1 MKNKYYNIFILVIIL
16 SELSCTKEYNSI
28 GTEILKSDTFETSLE
43 NIPVFASQKLIQPFK
58 SNGLSSYQLGQIND
72 NIFGKTEASFIT
84 QLTLS
89 QPNPSFG
96 KWDSESEI
104 NGDSNNIKVIE
115 ENETVNNVV
124 LEIPFFNN
132 TFDSDG
138 DGVIDLYDVDSNDI
152 YSDSDGD
159 GVSDIVERS
168 NGTDPLNPDTDGDGT
183 NDNEDTESINPN
195 NGATV
200 YDVDSLIGNIN
211 ASFKIKIEEL
221 DYYLRDYDP
230 TNNFES
236 FQKYYSDDL
245 FIKNFSK
252 ETLFDDNIEI
262 DTNEVVIFNE
272 DDPDTNDVDEST
284 TVKERLS
291 PRLKIPLDNAFFQDK
306 ILDKEGSVDLL
317 SPDNFNLFFKGLIIS
332 SYNFSDDLLM
342 ILDYSNSKIK
352 INYDYDVYNDNGTA
366 DDNSDDSVVKEN
378 KDFEIL
384 LSGNQL
390 NLFNKDNNS
399 QEILDN
405 VNNSENLSKGYLKGG
420 EGVML
425 ELDLFTDNNGENILN
440 EIKSKGWLIN
450 EANLTVYVD
459 QTTINSYGGLIEP
472 ARLYLYNIE
481 DQTPLI
487 DYFID
492 NSTGNKESDKKTNH
506 DGLLEYQSDKK
517 GLKYK
522 IRISEHIKNIVRND
536 SISPKLGL
544 VVTSSIENSQNLD
557 LRENYSLSKIPIS
570 SAINPLGTVIYG
582 PNPESENFDKRLR
595 LEIYYTEINN

>member
-1 MKNKYYNIFILVIIL
+1 MKNKFYNIFILFIIL

-43 NIPVFASQKLIQPFK
+43 NIPVFASQKRIQPFK
-58 SNGLSSYQLGQIND
+58 SNGLTSYQLGQIND

-89 QPNPSFG
+89 QPNPYFG
-96 KWDSESEI
+96 KWDSDSEI
-104 NGDSNNIKVIE
+104 NGDPNNIKVIE
-115 ENETVNNVV
+115 ENETVNNVI

-159 GVSDIVERS
+159 GVSDIVEKS
-168 NGTDPLNPDTDGDGT
+168 NGTDPLNPDTDGDGI

-236 FQKYYSDDL
+236 FQKYYSDDH

-262 DTNEVVIFNE
+262 DTNEIVIYNE
-272 DDPDTNDVDEST
+272 DDPNTNDVDEST

-306 ILDKEGSVDLL
+306 ILNKEGSVDLL
-317 SPDNFNLFFKGLIIS
+317 NPDNFNLFFKGLIIS

-366 DDNSDDSVVKEN
+366 DDTSDDSVEKEN

-390 NLFNKDNNS
+390 NLFNKDNYS

-420 EGVML
+420 EGFML
-425 ELDLFTDNNGENILN
+425 ELDLFTENNGENILN
-440 EIKSKGWLIN
+440 EIRSKGWLIN

-492 NSTGNKESDKKTNH
+492 NSTGNKESDKKINH

-544 VVTSSIENSQNLD
+544 VVTSSIENSQNLH
-557 LRENYSLSKIPIS
+557 LRENYSLSTIPIS

>member
-1 MKNKYYNIFILVIIL
+1 MKNKFYNIFILFIIL

-43 NIPVFASQKLIQPFK
+43 NIPVFASQKRIQPFK
-58 SNGLSSYQLGQIND
+58 SNGLTSYQLGQIND

-89 QPNPSFG
+89 QPNPYFG
-96 KWDSESEI
+96 KWDSDSEI

-159 GVSDIVERS
+159 GVSDIVEKS
-168 NGTDPLNPDTDGDGT
+168 NGTDPLNPDTDGDGI

-236 FQKYYSDDL
+236 FQKYYSDDH

-262 DTNEVVIFNE
+262 DTNEIVIYNE
-272 DDPDTNDVDEST
+272 DDPNTNDVDEST

-306 ILDKEGSVDLL
+306 ILNKEGSVDLL
-317 SPDNFNLFFKGLIIS
+317 NPDNFNLFFKGLIIS

-366 DDNSDDSVVKEN
+366 DDTSDDSVEKEN

-390 NLFNKDNNS
+390 NLFNKDNYS

-420 EGVML
+420 EGFML
-425 ELDLFTDNNGENILN
+425 ELDLFTENNGENILN
-440 EIKSKGWLIN
+440 EIRSKGWLIN

-492 NSTGNKESDKKTNH
+492 NSTGNKESDKKINH

>member
-1 MKNKYYNIFILVIIL
+1 MKNKYYNIFILIIIL

-43 NIPVFASQKLIQPFK
+43 NIPVFASQKRIQPFK
-58 SNGLSSYQLGQIND
+58 SNGLTSYQLGQIND

-89 QPNPSFG
+89 QPNPYFG

-159 GVSDIVERS
+159 GVSDIVEKS
-168 NGTDPLNPDTDGDGT
+168 NGTDPLNPDTDGDGI

-236 FQKYYSDDL
+236 FQKYYSDDH

-262 DTNEVVIFNE
+262 DTNEIVIYNE
-272 DDPDTNDVDEST
+272 DDPNTNDVDEST

-306 ILDKEGSVDLL
+306 ILNKEGSVDLL
-317 SPDNFNLFFKGLIIS
+317 NPDNFNLFFKGLIIS

-352 INYDYDVYNDNGTA
+352 INYDYDVYNDNGTT
-366 DDNSDDSVVKEN
+366 DDTSDDSVEKEN

-390 NLFNKDNNS
+390 NLFNKDNYS

-420 EGVML
+420 EGFML
-425 ELDLFTDNNGENILN
+425 ELDLFTENNGKNILN
-440 EIKSKGWLIN
+440 EIRSKGWLIN

-492 NSTGNKESDKKTNH
+492 NSTGNKESDKKINH

>member
-1 MKNKYYNIFILVIIL
+1 MKNKFYNIFILFIIL

-43 NIPVFASQKLIQPFK
+43 NIPVFASQKRIQPFK
-58 SNGLSSYQLGQIND
+58 SNGLTSYQLGQIND

-89 QPNPSFG
+89 QPNPYFG

-159 GVSDIVERS
+159 GVSDIVEKS
-168 NGTDPLNPDTDGDGT
+168 NGTDPLNPDTDGDGI

-236 FQKYYSDDL
+236 FQKYYSDDH

-262 DTNEVVIFNE
+262 DTNEIVIYNE

-306 ILDKEGSVDLL
+306 ILNKEGSVDLL
-317 SPDNFNLFFKGLIIS
+317 NPDNFNLFFKGLIIS

-366 DDNSDDSVVKEN
+366 DDTSDDSVEKEN

-390 NLFNKDNNS
+390 NLFNKDNYS

-420 EGVML
+420 EGFML
-425 ELDLFTDNNGENILN
+425 ELDLFTENNGENILN
-440 EIKSKGWLIN
+440 EIRSKGWLIN

-487 DYFID
+487 DYFLD
-492 NSTGNKESDKKTNH
+492 NSTGNKESDKKINH

>member
-1 MKNKYYNIFILVIIL
+1 MKNKFYNIFILFIIL

-43 NIPVFASQKLIQPFK
+43 NIPVFASQKRIQPFK
-58 SNGLSSYQLGQIND
+58 SNGLTSYQLGQIND

-89 QPNPSFG
+89 QPNPYFG

-159 GVSDIVERS
+159 GVSDIVEKS
-168 NGTDPLNPDTDGDGT
+168 NGTDPLNPDTDGDGI

-236 FQKYYSDDL
+236 FQKYYSDDH

-262 DTNEVVIFNE
+262 DTNEIVIYNE
-272 DDPDTNDVDEST
+272 DDPNTNDVDEST

-306 ILDKEGSVDLL
+306 ILNKEGSVDLL
-317 SPDNFNLFFKGLIIS
+317 NPDNFNLFFKGLIIS

-352 INYDYDVYNDNGTA
+352 INYDYDVYNDNGTT
-366 DDNSDDSVVKEN
+366 DDTTDDSVEKEN

-390 NLFNKDNNS
+390 NLFNKDNYS

-420 EGVML
+420 EGFML
-425 ELDLFTDNNGENILN
+425 ELDLFTENNGENILN
-440 EIKSKGWLIN
+440 EIRSKGWLIN

-492 NSTGNKESDKKTNH
+492 NSTGNKESDKKINH

>member
-1 MKNKYYNIFILVIIL
+1 MKNKYYNIFILFIIL

-43 NIPVFASQKLIQPFK
+43 NIPVFASQKRIQPFK
-58 SNGLSSYQLGQIND
+58 SNGLTSYQLGQIND

-89 QPNPSFG
+89 QPNPYFG

-159 GVSDIVERS
+159 GVSDIVEKS
-168 NGTDPLNPDTDGDGT
+168 NGTDPLNPDTDGDGI

-236 FQKYYSDDL
+236 FQKYYSDDH

-262 DTNEVVIFNE
+262 DTNEIVIYNE
-272 DDPDTNDVDEST
+272 DDPNTNDVDEST

-306 ILDKEGSVDLL
+306 ILNKEGSVDLL
-317 SPDNFNLFFKGLIIS
+317 NPDNFNLFFKGLIIS

-352 INYDYDVYNDNGTA
+352 INYDYDVYNDNGTT
-366 DDNSDDSVVKEN
+366 DDTSDDSVEKEN

-390 NLFNKDNNS
+390 NLFNKDNYS

-420 EGVML
+420 EGFML
-425 ELDLFTDNNGENILN
+425 ELDLFTENNGENILN
-440 EIKSKGWLIN
+440 EIRSKGWLIN

-492 NSTGNKESDKKTNH
+492 NSTGNKESDKKINH

>member
-1 MKNKYYNIFILVIIL
+1 MKNKFYNIFILFIIL

-43 NIPVFASQKLIQPFK
+43 NIPVFASQKRIQPFK
-58 SNGLSSYQLGQIND
+58 SNGLTSYQLGQIND

-89 QPNPSFG
+89 QPNPYFG

-138 DGVIDLYDVDSNDI
+138 EGVIDLYDVDSNDI

-159 GVSDIVERS
+159 GVSDIVEKS
-168 NGTDPLNPDTDGDGT
+168 NGTDPLNPDTDGDGI

-236 FQKYYSDDL
+236 FQKYYSDDH

-262 DTNEVVIFNE
+262 DTNEVVIYNE
-272 DDPDTNDVDEST
+272 DDPNTNDVDEST

-306 ILDKEGSVDLL
+306 ILNKEGSVDLL
-317 SPDNFNLFFKGLIIS
+317 NPDNFNLFFKGLIIS

-352 INYDYDVYNDNGTA
+352 INYDYDVYNDNGTT
-366 DDNSDDSVVKEN
+366 DDTSDDSVEKEN

-390 NLFNKDNNS
+390 NLFNKDNYS

-420 EGVML
+420 EGFML
-425 ELDLFTDNNGENILN
+425 ELDLFTENNGENILN
-440 EIKSKGWLIN
+440 EIRSKGWLIN

-492 NSTGNKESDKKTNH
+492 NSTGNKESDKKINH

>member
-1 MKNKYYNIFILVIIL
+1 MKNKYYNIFILFIIL

-58 SNGLSSYQLGQIND
+58 SNGLNSYQLGQIND

-89 QPNPSFG
+89 QPNPYFG

-168 NGTDPLNPDTDGDGT
+168 NGTDPLNPDTDGDGI

-236 FQKYYSDDL
+236 FQKYYSDDH

-262 DTNEVVIFNE
+262 DTNEVVIYNE

-306 ILDKEGSVDLL
+306 ILNKEGSVDLL
-317 SPDNFNLFFKGLIIS
+317 NPDNFNLFFKGLIIS

-366 DDNSDDSVVKEN
+366 DDTSDDSVEKEN

-390 NLFNKDNNS
+390 NLFNKDNYS

-405 VNNSENLSKGYLKGG
+405 FNISENLSKGYLKGG
-420 EGVML
+420 EGFML
-425 ELDLFTDNNGENILN
+425 ELDLFTKNNGENILN
-440 EIKSKGWLIN
+440 EIRSRGWLIN

-492 NSTGNKESDKKTNH
+492 NSTGNKESDKKINH

-557 LRENYSLSKIPIS
+557 LRENYSLSTIPIS

>member
-1 MKNKYYNIFILVIIL
+1 MKNKFYNIFILFIIL

-43 NIPVFASQKLIQPFK
+43 NIPVFASQKRIQPFK
-58 SNGLSSYQLGQIND
+58 SNGLTSYQLGQIND

-89 QPNPSFG
+89 QPNPYFG

-159 GVSDIVERS
+159 GVSDIVEKS
-168 NGTDPLNPDTDGDGT
+168 NGTDPLNPGTDGDGI

-236 FQKYYSDDL
+236 FQKYYSDDH

-262 DTNEVVIFNE
+262 DTNEIVIYNE
-272 DDPDTNDVDEST
+272 DDPNTNDVDEST

-306 ILDKEGSVDLL
+306 ILNKEGSVDLL
-317 SPDNFNLFFKGLIIS
+317 NPDNFNLFFKGLIIS

-352 INYDYDVYNDNGTA
+352 INYDYDVYNDNGTT
-366 DDNSDDSVVKEN
+366 DDTSDDSVEKEN

-390 NLFNKDNNS
+390 NLFNKDNYS

-420 EGVML
+420 EGFML
-425 ELDLFTDNNGENILN
+425 ELDLFTENNGENILN
-440 EIKSKGWLIN
+440 EIRSKGWLIN

-492 NSTGNKESDKKTNH
+492 NSTGNKESDKKINH

>member
-1 MKNKYYNIFILVIIL
+1 MKNKFYNIFILFIIL

-58 SNGLSSYQLGQIND
+58 SNGLNSYQLGQIND
-72 NIFGKTEASFIT
+72 NIFGKIEASFIT

-89 QPNPSFG
+89 QPNPYFG

-168 NGTDPLNPDTDGDGT
+168 NGTDPLNPDTDGDGI

-195 NGATV
+195 SGATV

-236 FQKYYSDDL
+236 FQKYYSDDH

-262 DTNEVVIFNE
+262 DTNEVVIYNE

-306 ILDKEGSVDLL
+306 ILNKEGSIDLL
-317 SPDNFNLFFKGLIIS
+317 NPDNFNLFFKGLIIS

-366 DDNSDDSVVKEN
+366 DDTSDDSVEKEN

-390 NLFNKDNNS
+390 NLFNKDNYS

-420 EGVML
+420 EGFML
-425 ELDLFTDNNGENILN
+425 ELDLFTENNGENILN
-440 EIKSKGWLIN
+440 EIRAKGWLIN

-481 DQTPLI
+481 NQTPLI

-492 NSTGNKESDKKTNH
+492 NSTGNKESDKKINH

-544 VVTSSIENSQNLD
+544 VVTSSIENTQNLD
-557 LRENYSLSKIPIS
+557 LRENYSLGTIPIS

-582 PNPESENFDKRLR
+582 PNPESENFEKRLR

>member
-1 MKNKYYNIFILVIIL
+1 MKNKYYNFFILVIIL
-16 SELSCTKEYNSI
+16 LELSCTKEYNSI

-58 SNGLSSYQLGQIND
+58 SNGLNSYQLGQIND
-72 NIFGKTEASFIT
+72 NIFGKIEASFIT

-89 QPNPSFG
+89 QSNPYFG

-168 NGTDPLNPDTDGDGT
+168 NGTDPLNPDTDGDGI

-195 NGATV
+195 SGATV

-236 FQKYYSDDL
+236 SQKYYSDDH

-262 DTNEVVIFNE
+262 DTNEVVIYNE

-306 ILDKEGSVDLL
+306 ILNKEGSIDL
-317 SPDNFNLFFKGLIIS
+317 SNPDNFNLFFKGLIIS

-366 DDNSDDSVVKEN
+366 DDTSDDFVEKEN

-390 NLFNKDNNS
+390 NLFNKDNYS
-399 QEILDN
+399 QEILEN
-405 VNNSENLSKGYLKGG
+405 VNNSENLSIGYLKGG
-420 EGVML
+420 EGFML
-425 ELDLFTDNNGENILN
+425 ELDLFTENNGKNILN
-440 EIKSKGWLIN
+440 EIRSKGWLIN

-544 VVTSSIENSQNLD
+544 VVTSSIENTQNLD
-557 LRENYSLSKIPIS
+557 LRENYSLATIPIS

-582 PNPESENFDKRLR
+582 PNPESENLEKRLR

>member
-1 MKNKYYNIFILVIIL
+1 MKNKYYNIFILVVIL

-28 GTEILKSDTFETSLE
+28 GTEILKSNTFETSLE

-168 NGTDPLNPDTDGDGT
+168 NGTDPLNPDTDGDGI

-195 NGATV
+195 SGATV

-366 DDNSDDSVVKEN
+366 DDNSDDSVEKEN

-425 ELDLFTDNNGENILN
+425 ELDLFTENNGENILN

-557 LRENYSLSKIPIS
+557 LRENYSLSTIPIS

>member
-16 SELSCTKEYNSI
+16 SALSCTKEYNSI

-43 NIPVFASQKLIQPFK
+43 NIPVFATQKLIQPFK
-58 SNGLSSYQLGQIND
+58 SNGLNSYQLGQIND
-72 NIFGKTEASFIT
+72 NVFGKTEASFIT

-89 QPNPSFG
+89 QPNPYFG

-104 NGDSNNIKVIE
+104 NGDSNNIKVIQ
-115 ENETVNNVV
+115 ENETVNHVV

-138 DGVIDLYDVDSNDI
+138 DGVIDLYDVDSDDI

-168 NGTDPLNPDTDGDGT
+168 NGTDPLNPDTDGDGI
-183 NDNEDTESINPN
+183 NDNEDPESINPN
-195 NGATV
+195 SGATV

-236 FQKYYSDDL
+236 FQKYYSDDH

-262 DTNEVVIFNE
+262 DTNEIVIYNE
-272 DDPDTNDVDEST
+272 DDPNTNDVDEST

-291 PRLKIPLDNAFFQDK
+291 PRLKIPLDNAFFQEK
-306 ILDKEGSVDLL
+306 ILNKEGSVDLL
-317 SPDNFNLFFKGLIIS
+317 NSDNFNLFFKGLIIS
-332 SYNFSDDLLM
+332 SYDFSDDLLM

-366 DDNSDDSVVKEN
+366 DDTSDDSVEKEN

-390 NLFNKDNNS
+390 NLFNKDNYS

-420 EGVML
+420 EGFML
-425 ELDLFTDNNGENILN
+425 ELELFTKNNGENILN
-440 EIKSKGWLIN
+440 EIRSKGWLIN

-481 DQTPLI
+481 EQTPLI
-487 DYFID
+487 DYFVD
-492 NSTGNKESDKKTNH
+492 NSTGNKESDKKINH

-544 VVTSSIENSQNLD
+544 VVTSSIENSQNVD
-557 LRENYSLSKIPIS
+557 LRENYSLSTIPIS

>member
-252 ETLFDDNIEI
+252 QTLFDDNIEI
-262 DTNEVVIFNE
+262 DTNEVVIYNE

-306 ILDKEGSVDLL
+306 ILDKEGSVNLL

-405 VNNSENLSKGYLKGG
+405 VNSSENLSKGYLKGG

>member
-1 MKNKYYNIFILVIIL
+1 MKNKFYNIFILFIIL

-43 NIPVFASQKLIQPFK
+43 NIPVFASQKRIQPFK
-58 SNGLSSYQLGQIND
+58 SNGLTSYQLGQIND

-89 QPNPSFG
+89 QPNPYFG

-159 GVSDIVERS
+159 GVSDIVEKS
-168 NGTDPLNPDTDGDGT
+168 NGTDPLNPDTDGDGI

-236 FQKYYSDDL
+236 FQKYYSDDH

-262 DTNEVVIFNE
+262 DTNEIVIYNE
-272 DDPDTNDVDEST
+272 DDPNTNDVDEST

-306 ILDKEGSVDLL
+306 ILNKEGSVDLL
-317 SPDNFNLFFKGLIIS
+317 NPDNFNLFFKGLIIS

-352 INYDYDVYNDNGTA
+352 INYDYDVYNDNGTT
-366 DDNSDDSVVKEN
+366 DDTSDDSVEKEN

-390 NLFNKDNNS
+390 NLFNKDNYS

-420 EGVML
+420 EGFML
-425 ELDLFTDNNGENILN
+425 ELDLFTENNGENILN
-440 EIKSKGWLIN
+440 EIRSKGWLIN

-487 DYFID
+487 DYFLD
-492 NSTGNKESDKKTNH
+492 NSTGNKESDKKINH

>member
-1 MKNKYYNIFILVIIL
+1 MKNKYYNIFILVIFL

-28 GTEILKSDTFETSLE
+28 GTEILKSETFETSLE
-43 NIPVFASQKLIQPFK
+43 NVPVFATQKLIQPFK
-58 SNGLSSYQLGQIND
+58 SNGLNSYQIGQIND
-72 NIFGKTEASFIT
+72 NIFGKIEASFIT
-84 QLTLS
+84 QLILS
-89 QPNPSFG
+89 QPNPYFG
-96 KWDSESEI
+96 KWNSESEI

-138 DGVIDLYDVDSNDI
+138 DGVIDLYDVDSEDI

-168 NGTDPLNPDTDGDGT
+168 NGTDPLNPDTDGDGI

-221 DYYLRDYDP
+221 NYYLRDYDP

-236 FQKYYSDDL
+236 FQKYYSDDH

-262 DTNEVVIFNE
+262 NTNEVVIYNE
-272 DDPDTNDVDEST
+272 DDPDTDDVDEST

-306 ILDKEGSVDLL
+306 ILDKEGSIDLL
-317 SPDNFNLFFKGLIIS
+317 NPDNFNLFFKGLIIS

-366 DDNSDDSVVKEN
+366 DDTSDDSVEKEN

-384 LSGNQL
+384 LSGNQI
-390 NLFNKDNNS
+390 NLFNKDNFS

-425 ELDLFTDNNGENILN
+425 ELDLFTENNGENILN
-440 EIKSKGWLIN
+440 EIRSKGWLIN
-450 EANLTVYVD
+450 EANLTIYVD

-522 IRISEHIKNIVRND
+522 IRISEHVKNIVRND

-544 VVTSSIENSQNLD
+544 VVTSSIENSQNLE
-557 LRENYSLSKIPIS
+557 LRENHSLSTIPIS

>member
-1 MKNKYYNIFILVIIL
+1 MKNKYYNIFILFIIL

-43 NIPVFASQKLIQPFK
+43 NIPVFASQKRIQPFK
-58 SNGLSSYQLGQIND
+58 SNGLTSYQLGQIND

-89 QPNPSFG
+89 QPNPYFG

-159 GVSDIVERS
+159 GVSDIVEKS
-168 NGTDPLNPDTDGDGT
+168 NGTDPLNPDTDGDGI

-236 FQKYYSDDL
+236 FQKYYSDDH

-252 ETLFDDNIEI
+252 ETLFDDYIEI
-262 DTNEVVIFNE
+262 DTNEIVIYNE
-272 DDPDTNDVDEST
+272 DDPNTNDVDEST

-306 ILDKEGSVDLL
+306 ILNKEGSVDLL
-317 SPDNFNLFFKGLIIS
+317 NPDNFNLFFKGLIIS

-352 INYDYDVYNDNGTA
+352 INYDYDVYNDNGTT
-366 DDNSDDSVVKEN
+366 DDTSDDSVEKEN

-390 NLFNKDNNS
+390 NLFNKDNYS

-420 EGVML
+420 EGFML
-425 ELDLFTDNNGENILN
+425 ELDLFTENNGENILN
-440 EIKSKGWLIN
+440 EIRSKGWLIN

-492 NSTGNKESDKKTNH
+492 NSTGNKESDKKINH

>member
-1 MKNKYYNIFILVIIL
+1 MKNKFYNIFILFIIL

-43 NIPVFASQKLIQPFK
+43 NIPVFASQKRIQPFK
-58 SNGLSSYQLGQIND
+58 SNGLTSYQLGQIND

-89 QPNPSFG
+89 QPNTYFG

-159 GVSDIVERS
+159 GVSDIVEKS
-168 NGTDPLNPDTDGDGT
+168 NGTDPLNPDTDGDGI

-236 FQKYYSDDL
+236 FQKYYSDDH

-262 DTNEVVIFNE
+262 DTNEIVIYNE
-272 DDPDTNDVDEST
+272 DDPNTNDVDEST

-306 ILDKEGSVDLL
+306 ILNKEGSVDLL
-317 SPDNFNLFFKGLIIS
+317 NPDNFNLFFKGLIIS

-366 DDNSDDSVVKEN
+366 DDTSDDSVEKEN

-390 NLFNKDNNS
+390 NLFNKDNYS

-420 EGVML
+420 EGFML
-425 ELDLFTDNNGENILN
+425 ELDLFTENNGKNILN
-440 EIKSKGWLIN
+440 EIRSKGWLIN

-492 NSTGNKESDKKTNH
+492 NSTGNKESDKKINH

>member
-1 MKNKYYNIFILVIIL
+1 MKNKYYNIFILFIIL

-58 SNGLSSYQLGQIND
+58 SNGLNSYQLGQIND

-89 QPNPSFG
+89 QPNPYFG

-168 NGTDPLNPDTDGDGT
+168 NGTDPLNPDTDGDGI

-236 FQKYYSDDL
+236 FQKYYSDDH

-262 DTNEVVIFNE
+262 DTNEVVIYNE

-306 ILDKEGSVDLL
+306 ILNKEGSVDLL
-317 SPDNFNLFFKGLIIS
+317 NPDNFNLFFKGLIIS

-366 DDNSDDSVVKEN
+366 DDTSDDSVEKEN

-390 NLFNKDNNS
+390 NLFNKDNYS

-420 EGVML
+420 EGFML
-425 ELDLFTDNNGENILN
+425 ELDLFTKNNGENILN
-440 EIKSKGWLIN
+440 EIRSKGWLIN
-450 EANLTVYVD
+450 EANLTIYVD

-492 NSTGNKESDKKTNH
+492 NSTGNKESDKKINH

-522 IRISEHIKNIVRND
+522 IRISEHIKNIIRND

-557 LRENYSLSKIPIS
+557 LRENYSLSTIPIS

>member
-1 MKNKYYNIFILVIIL
+1 MKNKFYNIFILFIIL

-43 NIPVFASQKLIQPFK
+43 NIPVFASQKRIQPFK
-58 SNGLSSYQLGQIND
+58 SNGLTSYQLGQIND

-89 QPNPSFG
+89 QPNPYFG

-159 GVSDIVERS
+159 GVSDIVEKS
-168 NGTDPLNPDTDGDGT
+168 NGTDPLNPDTDGDGI

-236 FQKYYSDDL
+236 FQKYYSDDH

-262 DTNEVVIFNE
+262 DTNEIVIYNE
-272 DDPDTNDVDEST
+272 DDPNTNDVDEST

-306 ILDKEGSVDLL
+306 ILNKEGSVDLL
-317 SPDNFNLFFKGLIIS
+317 NPDNFNLFFKGLIIS

-352 INYDYDVYNDNGTA
+352 INYDYDVYNDNGTT
-366 DDNSDDSVVKEN
+366 DDTSDDSVEKEN

-390 NLFNKDNNS
+390 NLFNKDNYS

-420 EGVML
+420 EGFML
-425 ELDLFTDNNGENILN
+425 ELDLFTENNGENILN
-440 EIKSKGWLIN
+440 EIRSKGWLIN

-492 NSTGNKESDKKTNH
+492 NSTGNKESDKKINH

-517 GLKYK
+517 WLKYK

>member
-1 MKNKYYNIFILVIIL
+1 MKNKFYNIFILFIIL

-43 NIPVFASQKLIQPFK
+43 NIPVFASQKRIQPFK
-58 SNGLSSYQLGQIND
+58 SNGLTSYQLGQIND

-89 QPNPSFG
+89 QPNPYFG

-159 GVSDIVERS
+159 GVSDIVEKS
-168 NGTDPLNPDTDGDGT
+168 NGTDPLNPDTDGDGI

-236 FQKYYSDDL
+236 FQKYYSDDH

-262 DTNEVVIFNE
+262 DTNEVLIYNE
-272 DDPDTNDVDEST
+272 DDPNTNDVDEST

-306 ILDKEGSVDLL
+306 ILNKEGSVDLL
-317 SPDNFNLFFKGLIIS
+317 NPDNFNLFFKGLIIS

-366 DDNSDDSVVKEN
+366 DDTSDDSVEKEN

-390 NLFNKDNNS
+390 NLFNKDNYS

-405 VNNSENLSKGYLKGG
+405 VNNSENLSIGYLKGG
-420 EGVML
+420 EGFML
-425 ELDLFTDNNGENILN
+425 ELDLFTENNGENILN
-440 EIKSKGWLIN
+440 EIRSKGWLIN

-492 NSTGNKESDKKTNH
+492 NSTGNKESDKKINH

>member
-1 MKNKYYNIFILVIIL
+1 MKNKFYNIFILFIIL

-43 NIPVFASQKLIQPFK
+43 NIPVFASQKRIQPFK
-58 SNGLSSYQLGQIND
+58 SNGLTSYQLGQIND

-89 QPNPSFG
+89 QPNPYFG

-159 GVSDIVERS
+159 GVSDIVEKS
-168 NGTDPLNPDTDGDGT
+168 NGTDPLNPDTDGDGI

-236 FQKYYSDDL
+236 FQKYYSDDH

-262 DTNEVVIFNE
+262 DTNEIVIYNE

-306 ILDKEGSVDLL
+306 ILNKEGSVDLL
-317 SPDNFNLFFKGLIIS
+317 NPDNFNLFFKGLIIS

-366 DDNSDDSVVKEN
+366 DDTSDDSVEKEN

-390 NLFNKDNNS
+390 NLFNKDNYS

-420 EGVML
+420 EGFML
-425 ELDLFTDNNGENILN
+425 ELDLFTENNGENILN
-440 EIKSKGWLIN
+440 EIRSKGWLIN

-492 NSTGNKESDKKTNH
+492 NSTGNKESDKKINH

-582 PNPESENFDKRLR
+582 PNPGSENFDKRLR

>member
-1 MKNKYYNIFILVIIL
+1 MKNKYYNIFILFIIL

-58 SNGLSSYQLGQIND
+58 SNGLNSYQLGQIND

-89 QPNPSFG
+89 QPNPYFG

-168 NGTDPLNPDTDGDGT
+168 NGTDPLNPDTDGDGI

-236 FQKYYSDDL
+236 FQKYYSDDH

-252 ETLFDDNIEI
+252 EILFDDNIEI
-262 DTNEVVIFNE
+262 DTNEVVIYNE
-272 DDPDTNDVDEST
+272 DDPDTEDVDESI

-306 ILDKEGSVDLL
+306 ILNKEGSVDLL
-317 SPDNFNLFFKGLIIS
+317 NSDNFNLFFKGLIIS
-332 SYNFSDDLLM
+332 SYNFSDNLLM

-366 DDNSDDSVVKEN
+366 DDTSDDSVEKEN

-390 NLFNKDNNS
+390 NLFNKDNYS

-420 EGVML
+420 EGFML
-425 ELDLFTDNNGENILN
+425 ELDLFTKNNGENILN
-440 EIKSKGWLIN
+440 EIRSKGWLIN
-450 EANLTVYVD
+450 EANLTIYVD

-487 DYFID
+487 DYFMD
-492 NSTGNKESDKKTNH
+492 NSTGNKESDKKINH

-557 LRENYSLSKIPIS
+557 LRENYSLSTIPIS

>member
-1 MKNKYYNIFILVIIL
+1 MKNKYYNIFILFIIL

-58 SNGLSSYQLGQIND
+58 SNGLNSYQLGQIND

-89 QPNPSFG
+89 QPNPYFG

-168 NGTDPLNPDTDGDGT
+168 NGTDPLNPDTDGDGI

-236 FQKYYSDDL
+236 FQKYYSDDH

-262 DTNEVVIFNE
+262 DTNEVVIYSE

-306 ILDKEGSVDLL
+306 ILNKEGSVDLL
-317 SPDNFNLFFKGLIIS
+317 NPDNFNLFFKGLIIS

-366 DDNSDDSVVKEN
+366 DDTSDDSVEKEN

-390 NLFNKDNNS
+390 NLFNKDNYS

-420 EGVML
+420 EGFML
-425 ELDLFTDNNGENILN
+425 ELDLFTKNNGENILN
-440 EIKSKGWLIN
+440 EIRSKGWLIN

-557 LRENYSLSKIPIS
+557 LRENYSLSTIPIS

>member
-1 MKNKYYNIFILVIIL
+1 MKNKFYKIFILFIIL

-43 NIPVFASQKLIQPFK
+43 NIPVFASQKRIQPFK
-58 SNGLSSYQLGQIND
+58 SNGLTSYQLGQIND

-89 QPNPSFG
+89 QPNPYFG

-168 NGTDPLNPDTDGDGT
+168 NGTDPLNPDTDGDGI

-236 FQKYYSDDL
+236 SQKYYSDDH

-262 DTNEVVIFNE
+262 DTNEVVIYNE

-306 ILDKEGSVDLL
+306 ILNKEGSIDL
-317 SPDNFNLFFKGLIIS
+317 SNPDNFNLFFKGLIIS

-366 DDNSDDSVVKEN
+366 DDTSDDSVEKEN

-390 NLFNKDNNS
+390 NLFNKDNYS

-420 EGVML
+420 EGFML
-425 ELDLFTDNNGENILN
+425 ELDLFTENNGENILN
-440 EIKSKGWLIN
+440 EIRSKGWLIN

-492 NSTGNKESDKKTNH
+492 NSTGNKESDKKINH

>member
-1 MKNKYYNIFILVIIL
+1 MKNKFYNIFILFIIL

-43 NIPVFASQKLIQPFK
+43 NIPVFASQKRIQPFK
-58 SNGLSSYQLGQIND
+58 SNGLTSYQLGQIND

-89 QPNPSFG
+89 QPNPYFG
-96 KWDSESEI
+96 KWDSDSEI
-104 NGDSNNIKVIE
+104 NGDPNNIKVIE

-168 NGTDPLNPDTDGDGT
+168 NGTDPLNPDTDGDGI

-236 FQKYYSDDL
+236 FQKYYSDDH

-262 DTNEVVIFNE
+262 DTNEIVIYNE

-306 ILDKEGSVDLL
+306 ILNKEGSVDLL
-317 SPDNFNLFFKGLIIS
+317 NPDNFNLFFKGLIIS

-366 DDNSDDSVVKEN
+366 DDTSDDSVEKEN

-390 NLFNKDNNS
+390 NLFNKDNYS

-420 EGVML
+420 EGFML
-425 ELDLFTDNNGENILN
+425 ELDLFTENNGENILN
-440 EIKSKGWLIN
+440 EIRSKGWLIN

>member
-1 MKNKYYNIFILVIIL
+1 
-16 SELSCTKEYNSI
+16 
-28 GTEILKSDTFETSLE
+28 
-43 NIPVFASQKLIQPFK
+43 
-58 SNGLSSYQLGQIND
+58 
-72 NIFGKTEASFIT
+72 
-84 QLTLS
+84 
-89 QPNPSFG
+89 
-96 KWDSESEI
+96 
-104 NGDSNNIKVIE
+104 
-115 ENETVNNVV
+115 
-124 LEIPFFNN
+124 
-132 TFDSDG
+132 
-138 DGVIDLYDVDSNDI
+138 
-152 YSDSDGD
+152 
-159 GVSDIVERS
+159 
-168 NGTDPLNPDTDGDGT
+168 LNPDTDGDGI

-236 FQKYYSDDL
+236 FQKYYSDDH

-262 DTNEVVIFNE
+262 DTNEIVIYNE
-272 DDPDTNDVDEST
+272 DDPNTNDVDEST

-306 ILDKEGSVDLL
+306 ILNKEGSVDLL
-317 SPDNFNLFFKGLIIS
+317 NPDNFNLFFKGLIIS

-352 INYDYDVYNDNGTA
+352 INYDYDVYNDNGTT
-366 DDNSDDSVVKEN
+366 DDTSDDSVEKEN

-390 NLFNKDNNS
+390 NLFNKDNYS

-420 EGVML
+420 EGFML
-425 ELDLFTDNNGENILN
+425 ELDLFTENNGENILN
-440 EIKSKGWLIN
+440 EIRSKGWLIN

-492 NSTGNKESDKKTNH
+492 NSTGNKESDKKINH

-557 LRENYSLSKIPIS
+557 LRENYSLSTIPIS

>member
-1 MKNKYYNIFILVIIL
+1 MKNKYYNIFILFIIL

-43 NIPVFASQKLIQPFK
+43 NIPVFASQKIIQPFK
-58 SNGLSSYQLGQIND
+58 SNGLNSYQLGQIND

-89 QPNPSFG
+89 QPNPYFG

-168 NGTDPLNPDTDGDGT
+168 NGTDPLNPDTDGDGI

-236 FQKYYSDDL
+236 FQKYYSDDH

-262 DTNEVVIFNE
+262 DTNEVVIYNE
-272 DDPDTNDVDEST
+272 DDPDTDDVDESI

-306 ILDKEGSVDLL
+306 ILNKEGSVDLL
-317 SPDNFNLFFKGLIIS
+317 NPDNFNLFFKGLIIS

-366 DDNSDDSVVKEN
+366 DDTSDDSVEKEN

-390 NLFNKDNNS
+390 NLFNKDNYS

-420 EGVML
+420 EGFML
-425 ELDLFTDNNGENILN
+425 ELDLFTKNNGENILN
-440 EIKSKGWLIN
+440 EIRSRGWLIN
-450 EANLTVYVD
+450 EANLTIYVD

-492 NSTGNKESDKKTNH
+492 NSTGNKESDKKINH

-557 LRENYSLSKIPIS
+557 LRENYSLSTIPIS

>member
-1 MKNKYYNIFILVIIL
+1 MKNKFYNIFILFIIL

-43 NIPVFASQKLIQPFK
+43 NIPVFASQKRIQPFK
-58 SNGLSSYQLGQIND
+58 SNGLTSYQLGQIND

-89 QPNPSFG
+89 QPNPYFG

-159 GVSDIVERS
+159 GVSDIVEKS
-168 NGTDPLNPDTDGDGT
+168 NGTDPLNPDTDGDGI

-236 FQKYYSDDL
+236 SQKYYSDDH

-262 DTNEVVIFNE
+262 DTNEVVIYNE

-306 ILDKEGSVDLL
+306 ILNKEGSVDLL
-317 SPDNFNLFFKGLIIS
+317 NPDNFNLFFKGLIIS

-366 DDNSDDSVVKEN
+366 DDTSDDSVEKEN

-390 NLFNKDNNS
+390 NLFNKDNYS

-420 EGVML
+420 EGFML
-425 ELDLFTDNNGENILN
+425 ELDLFTENNGENILN
-440 EIKSKGWLIN
+440 EIRSKGWLIN

-487 DYFID
+487 DYFLD
-492 NSTGNKESDKKTNH
+492 NSTGNKESDKKINH

>member
-1 MKNKYYNIFILVIIL
+1 MKNKFYNIFILFIIL

-43 NIPVFASQKLIQPFK
+43 NIPVFASQKRIQPFK

-89 QPNPSFG
+89 QPNPYFG
-96 KWDSESEI
+96 KWDSDSEI

-159 GVSDIVERS
+159 GVSDIVEKS
-168 NGTDPLNPDTDGDGT
+168 NGTDPLNPDTDGDGI

-236 FQKYYSDDL
+236 FQKYYSDDH

-262 DTNEVVIFNE
+262 DTNEIVIYNE
-272 DDPDTNDVDEST
+272 DDPNTNDVDEST

-306 ILDKEGSVDLL
+306 ILNKEGSVDLL
-317 SPDNFNLFFKGLIIS
+317 NPDNFNLFFKGLIIS

-366 DDNSDDSVVKEN
+366 DDTSDDSVEKEN

-390 NLFNKDNNS
+390 NLFNKDNYS

-420 EGVML
+420 EGFML
-425 ELDLFTDNNGENILN
+425 ELDLFTENNGENILN
-440 EIKSKGWLIN
+440 EIRSKGWLIN

-487 DYFID
+487 DYFLD
-492 NSTGNKESDKKTNH
+492 NSTGNKESDKKINH

>member
-1 MKNKYYNIFILVIIL
+1 MKNKFYNIFILFIIL

-43 NIPVFASQKLIQPFK
+43 NIPVFASQKRIQPFK
-58 SNGLSSYQLGQIND
+58 SNGLTSYQLGQIND

-89 QPNPSFG
+89 QPNPYFG

-159 GVSDIVERS
+159 GVSDIVEKS
-168 NGTDPLNPDTDGDGT
+168 NGTDPLNPDTDGDGI

-236 FQKYYSDDL
+236 FQKYYSDDH

-262 DTNEVVIFNE
+262 DTNEVVIYNE
-272 DDPDTNDVDEST
+272 DDPNTNDVDEST

-306 ILDKEGSVDLL
+306 ILNKEGSVDLL
-317 SPDNFNLFFKGLIIS
+317 NPDNFNLFFKGLIIS

-352 INYDYDVYNDNGTA
+352 INYDYDVYNDNGTT
-366 DDNSDDSVVKEN
+366 DDTSDDSVEKEN

-390 NLFNKDNNS
+390 NLFNKDNYS

-420 EGVML
+420 EGFML
-425 ELDLFTDNNGENILN
+425 ELDLFTENNGENILN
-440 EIKSKGWLIN
+440 EIRSKGWLIN

-492 NSTGNKESDKKTNH
+492 NSTGNKESDKKINH

>member
-1 MKNKYYNIFILVIIL
+1 MKNKFYNIFILFIIL

-43 NIPVFASQKLIQPFK
+43 NIPVFASQKRIQPFK
-58 SNGLSSYQLGQIND
+58 SNGLTSYQLGQIND
-72 NIFGKTEASFIT
+72 NIFGKIEASFIT

-89 QPNPSFG
+89 QPNPYFG
-96 KWDSESEI
+96 KWNSESEI

-159 GVSDIVERS
+159 GVSDIVEKS
-168 NGTDPLNPDTDGDGT
+168 NGTDPLNPDTDGDGI

-236 FQKYYSDDL
+236 FQKYYSDDH

-262 DTNEVVIFNE
+262 DTNEIVIYNE
-272 DDPDTNDVDEST
+272 DDPNTNDVDEST

-306 ILDKEGSVDLL
+306 ILNKEGSVDLL
-317 SPDNFNLFFKGLIIS
+317 NPDNFNLFFKGLIIS

-352 INYDYDVYNDNGTA
+352 INYDYDVYNDNGTT
-366 DDNSDDSVVKEN
+366 DDTSDDSVEKEN

-390 NLFNKDNNS
+390 NLFNKDNYS

-420 EGVML
+420 EGFML
-425 ELDLFTDNNGENILN
+425 ELDLFTENNGENILN
-440 EIKSKGWLIN
+440 EIRSKGWLIN

-492 NSTGNKESDKKTNH
+492 NSTGNKESDKKINH

>member
-1 MKNKYYNIFILVIIL
+1 MKNKFYNIFILFIIL

-43 NIPVFASQKLIQPFK
+43 NIPVFASQKRIQPFK
-58 SNGLSSYQLGQIND
+58 SNGLTSYQLGQIND

-89 QPNPSFG
+89 QPNPYFG

-159 GVSDIVERS
+159 GVSDIVEKS
-168 NGTDPLNPDTDGDGT
+168 NGTDPLNPDTDGDGI

-195 NGATV
+195 NGATI

-236 FQKYYSDDL
+236 FQKYYSDDH

-262 DTNEVVIFNE
+262 DTNEIVIYNE
-272 DDPDTNDVDEST
+272 DDPNTNDVDEST

-306 ILDKEGSVDLL
+306 ILNKEGSVDLL
-317 SPDNFNLFFKGLIIS
+317 NPDNFNLFFKGLIIS

-352 INYDYDVYNDNGTA
+352 INYDYDVYNDNGTT
-366 DDNSDDSVVKEN
+366 DDTSDDSVEKEN

-390 NLFNKDNNS
+390 NLFNKDNYS

-420 EGVML
+420 EGFML
-425 ELDLFTDNNGENILN
+425 ELDLFTENNGENILN
-440 EIKSKGWLIN
+440 EIRSKGWLIN

-492 NSTGNKESDKKTNH
+492 NSTGNKESDKKINH

>member
-1 MKNKYYNIFILVIIL
+1 MKNKFYNIFILFIIL

-43 NIPVFASQKLIQPFK
+43 NIPVFASQKRIQPFK
-58 SNGLSSYQLGQIND
+58 SNGLTSYQLGQIND

-89 QPNPSFG
+89 QPNPYFG

-159 GVSDIVERS
+159 GVSDIVEKS
-168 NGTDPLNPDTDGDGT
+168 NGTDPLNPDTDGDGI

-236 FQKYYSDDL
+236 FQKYYSDDH

-262 DTNEVVIFNE
+262 DTNEIVIYNE
-272 DDPDTNDVDEST
+272 DDPNTNDVDEST

-306 ILDKEGSVDLL
+306 ILNKEGSVDLL
-317 SPDNFNLFFKGLIIS
+317 NPDNFNLFFKGLIIS

-366 DDNSDDSVVKEN
+366 DDTSDDSVEKEN

-390 NLFNKDNNS
+390 NLFNKDNYS

-420 EGVML
+420 EGFML
-425 ELDLFTDNNGENILN
+425 ELDLFTENNGENILN
-440 EIKSKGWLIN
+440 EIRSKGWLIN

>member
-1 MKNKYYNIFILVIIL
+1 MKNKYYNIFILVVIL

-28 GTEILKSDTFETSLE
+28 GTEILKSNTFETSLE

-168 NGTDPLNPDTDGDGT
+168 NGTDPLNPDTDGDGI

-405 VNNSENLSKGYLKGG
+405 VNSSENLSKGYLKGG

-425 ELDLFTDNNGENILN
+425 ELDLFTENNGENILN

>member
-168 NGTDPLNPDTDGDGT
+168 NGTDPLNPDTDGDGI

-306 ILDKEGSVDLL
+306 ILDKEGSVNLL

>member
-1 MKNKYYNIFILVIIL
+1 MKNKFYNIFILFIIL

-43 NIPVFASQKLIQPFK
+43 NIPVFASQKSIQPFK
-58 SNGLSSYQLGQIND
+58 SNGLTSYQLGQIND

-89 QPNPSFG
+89 QPNPYFG
-96 KWDSESEI
+96 KWDSDSEI

-159 GVSDIVERS
+159 GVSDIVEKS
-168 NGTDPLNPDTDGDGT
+168 NGTDPLNPDTDGDGI

-236 FQKYYSDDL
+236 FQKYYSDDH

-262 DTNEVVIFNE
+262 DTNEIVIYNE
-272 DDPDTNDVDEST
+272 DDPNTNDVDEST

-306 ILDKEGSVDLL
+306 ILNKEGSVDLL
-317 SPDNFNLFFKGLIIS
+317 NPDNFNLFFKGLIIS

-366 DDNSDDSVVKEN
+366 DDTSDDSVEKEN

-390 NLFNKDNNS
+390 NLFNKDNYS

-420 EGVML
+420 EGFML
-425 ELDLFTDNNGENILN
+425 ELDLFTENNGENILN
-440 EIKSKGWLIN
+440 EIRSKGWLIN

-492 NSTGNKESDKKTNH
+492 NSTGNKESDKKINH

>member
-1 MKNKYYNIFILVIIL
+1 MKNKYYNIFILVVIL

-28 GTEILKSDTFETSLE
+28 GTEILKSNTFETSLE

-168 NGTDPLNPDTDGDGT
+168 NGTDPLNPDTDGDGI

-405 VNNSENLSKGYLKGG
+405 VNSSENLSKGYLKGG

-557 LRENYSLSKIPIS
+557 LRENYSLSTIPIS